1 MWSHLAVE
9 PRAALILPFLLLYRE
24 LQAVAGTTA
33 ERDVTNEAMFG

>member
-9 PRAALILPFLLLYRE
+9 PRAALIQPFLLLYRE
-24 LQAVAGTTA
+24 LQAAAGTIA